1 MDERRKIDC
10 VSAADR
16 DTLVMILARNGYAVR
31 QAKEKRGT
39 SVRKGTKRITVVV
52 TAQSYYHLR
61 HLADMAGYNSIGR
74 VIDKL
79 VREHQLAMRGG
90 YTTEK
95 PNEGERPCRE
105 RTDRHPTKK
114 TR

>member
-39 SVRKGTKRITVVV
+39 SKSYDA
-52 TAQSYYHLR
+52 TAK
-61 HLADMAGYNSIGR
+61 AG
-74 VIDKL
+74 
-79 VREHQLAMRGG
+79 
-90 YTTEK
+90 
-95 PNEGERPCRE
+95 
-105 RTDRHPTKK
+105 KK
-114 TR
+114 TTVIRMEE